1 MIKPYKN
8 RDDSKK
14 LQVQSMFDRI
24 APRYDM
30 LNQILSLG
38 IDKIWRKNVVKL
50 LKGMQA
56 PLILDVATGTG
67 DLAIEI
73 CKIDPVEVYGV
84 DISREMLNI
93 ADKKVRRK
101 QLQLTVQLRQGDS
114 EDLPFEDNF
123 FDAVTVAFGVRNFEN
138 LQNGLSEMKRVLRPG
153 GRLIVLEFSKPQKFP
168 FKHLYNSY
176 FKRILPWWGGLLSN
190 DKEAYSYLPASVSRF
205 PEGNDFEKELS
216 IAGLEPRES
225 LRQTFGIATIY
236 VAVK

>member
-30 LNQILSLG
+30 LNQMLSLG

-84 DISREMLNI
+84 DISRQMLNI
-93 ADKKVRRK
+93 AEKKVLKK

-168 FKHLYNSY
+168 FKHLYNFY
-176 FKRILPWWGGLLSN
+176 FKQILPWWGGLLSN